1 MDTVGENIRLGLFGA
16 SHADCVGFT
25 LSGLPKG
32 FAVDMD
38 EVRRDLLR
46 RSAAA
51 HPYATPRREADE
63 PIVESGLENGVTT
76 GEEIRFSFP
85 NRSRDGSGY
94 GYVAR
99 PSHADYAAWAKYGP
113 KADIM
118 GGGKFSGRMTL
129 PLVAA
134 GSICRQALRRRG
146 VEVFA
151 HVLKIGGLA
160 DERFDPVAPQKPSGD
175 GLFPLVNAELR
186 APMEE
191 LIRSAR
197 EKGDTLS
204 CEAECAVLGLP
215 VGLGE
220 PLFDGMESALSRYL
234 FMIPGLRSVEF
245 GDMREYGSQT
255 NDQFTEGGRTLT
267 NRSGGINGGMANG
280 MPIVFRCGFR
290 PVPSIAL
297 PQTGYDLIN
306 EKPVPLTITGRHDT
320 CILPRG
326 LVAVEAAAAIAVLDL
341 LMELDKTPAAGLDAV
356 RRGLDAVD
364 KELMR
369 LYAERMELAKAVG
382 EVKRANGLPVFDA
395 EREAE
400 VVKKRRELLPE
411 EYRTGG
417 AAFIRGLIEDAKRVQ
432 RRAQNLYLIGMP
444 DCGKTRTAKKLFPLL
459 GLPIADTDKLIAR
472 HTCRSIDAIFAEDG
486 EEGFRA
492 IEAEALRAVA
502 ERGGMCVATGGG
514 MPIWGNN
521 AELMK
526 NSGFTVFLDRKLER
540 LHGQETKGRP
550 LIAADT
556 PEEVNANID
565 RLYFE
570 RHEKYAAC
578 ASLTVDPDEEG
589 AAERIAQAYLRW
601 LESGIL

>member
-51 HPYATPRREADE
+51 HPYATPRHEADE
-63 PIVESGLENGVTT
+63 PVVESGLENGVTT

-160 DERFDPVAPQKPSGD
+160 DERFDPVDPQKPSGD

-191 LIRSAR
+191 MIRSAR

-280 MPIVFRCGFR
+280 MPMVFRCGFR

-297 PQTGYDLIN
+297 PQTGYDLIS

-326 LVAVEAAAAIAVLDL
+326 LAAVEAAACIAILDL
-341 LMELDKTPAAGLDAV
+341 LMEFDKAATGELGELRARLDGIDGK
-356 RRGLDAVD
+356 
-364 KELMR
+364 LMR
-369 LYAERMELAKAVG
+369 LYAERMELS
-382 EVKRANGLPVFDA
+382 KRIGAYKRGHGMDVFDPSR
-395 EREAE
+395 ERA
-400 VVKKRRELLPE
+400 VVESRTAPLPE
-411 EYRTGG
+411 DIREGG
-417 AAFIRGLIEDAKRVQ
+417 CRLIGLLMEESKRVQ
-432 RRAQNLYLIGMP
+432 RSGMNLYLIGMP
-444 DCGKTRTAKKLFPLL
+444 DCGKTRTGRKLRALL
-459 GLPIADTDKLIAR
+459 GLPLADTDKLIAE
-472 HTCRSIDAIFAEDG
+472 HEGRSIDCIFASDG
-486 EEGFRA
+486 EGYFRELEG
-492 IEAEALRAVA
+492 ELLRTVA
-502 ERGGMCVATGGG
+502 EHGGLIVATGGG

-521 AELMK
+521 SEIMK
-526 NSGFTVFLDRKLER
+526 KSGFTVFLDRKLAA
-540 LHGQETKGRP
+540 LHGQNTLGRP

-556 PEEVNANID
+556 PEETDRKID
-565 RLYFE
+565 ALYFE

-578 ASLTVDPDEEG
+578 ASLTVDPDEDG